1 VIEEAAADAEEV
13 RLSADDAAELAD
25 LLRIWHGWLTGE
37 DTDLLAASLERMPEG
52 PDSVPAL
59 QVMLTRL
66 AARLDPRRAV
76 DF

>member
-1 VIEEAAADAEEV
+1 VIEEAAAEADEV

-25 LLRIWHGWLTGE
+25 LLRFWHDWLTSE
-37 DTDLLAASLERMPEG
+37 DTDLLAASLQRMPEG
-52 PDSVPAL
+52 PDSLPAL